1 MTIIRGRA
9 HQAPSFTALILVLIL
24 LLPSA
29 LPAMD
34 QTAGSLRLELLS
46 ATSSFRV
53 FLRSLD
59 ASTERP
65 SALRNTGDQ
74 RGIPLLYPDNPTTS
88 FFSLREDGRVYHPA
102 RDRDFRR
109 MLVETEN
116 GYPAFVF
123 TSRDIEIR
131 QVFIPHPGRRIA
143 ADAFEIRL
151 EIRNSS
157 TRTRTI
163 DLQYVLDTHIGE
175 SSGIHGVLELGNG
188 NQQIPARE
196 ISIDPANYDALRT
209 TRDSAAPDAVGL
221 RIPLTTAAAGNIE
234 ITKPEQVVIAN
245 WRRIRE
251 SGWDYTPTQDRGFS
265 YPPYSRNDSAIVLL
279 YSEIRIHP
287 GEDRH
292 ISVVLQATPSG
303 LGSSPRAEE
312 AEEHAREEVQSV
324 ALIELEQRVAE
335 YEEAEL
341 SEPQSLAL
349 RLELIDE
356 VINQIDRQ
364 MSDPNEF
371 EDSKLPELEQLL
383 QRLE

>member
-1 MTIIRGRA
+1 MSGRSHRA
-9 HQAPSFTALILVLIL
+9 RLVTASILVLIV
-24 LLPSA
+24 LLPAA

-53 FLRSLD
+53 FLRTLG

-65 SALRNTGDQ
+65 SALKTTEDQ
-74 RGIPLLYPDNPTTS
+74 RGIPLLYPDDPTTS

-102 RDRDFRR
+102 RDRDFQR

-131 QVFIPHPGRRIA
+131 QVFVPHPGRRTA

-151 EIRNSS
+151 EIRNAS

-163 DLQYVLDTHIGE
+163 DLRYVLDTHIGE

-188 NQQIPARE
+188 NQQIPTHE
-196 ISIDPANYDALRT
+196 ISIDLDNYDAIRT
-209 TRDSAAPDAVGL
+209 TRNSAAPDAFGL
-221 RIPLTTAAAGNIE
+221 QIPLTTVAAGNIE
-234 ITKPEQVVIAN
+234 ITKPERVVIAN
-245 WRRIRE
+245 WRRIQE
-251 SGWDYTPTQDRGFS
+251 SGWNYTPTQDRGFS

-279 YSEIRIHP
+279 YSEIRIQP
-287 GEDRH
+287 GEEKH
-292 ISVVLQATPSG
+292 ISLVLQATPVE
-303 LGSSPRAEE
+303 LPSSPRAEQAE
-312 AEEHAREEVQSV
+312 AHARGQAQSV
-324 ALIELEQRVAE
+324 ALIELEQRVVE

-341 SEPQSLAL
+341 SEPQSLEL

-356 VINQIDRQ
+356 VINQIDRRL
-364 MSDPNEF
+364 SDPNEF
-371 EDSKLPELEQLL
+371 DDSKLPELEQLL